1 MQQGSDSAAASNSF
15 TSGATTKMD
24 TSKDQPARNEPH
36 TDPVNGIVQPPVV
49 PPPDR
54 PGRKT
59 NQLQFLL
66 KTVITAVWKHRHSWP
81 FLQPVDA
88 KNLNLPDYHKI
99 IKQPMD
105 LGTIKKRLENNYYTT
120 SKECIQDFN
129 IMFSNCYVYNQPDED
144 VVLMAQIL
152 EKLFLNKVARMPKEE
167 FEIESPSKKAGKKKA
182 RPIGPPGTLVGP
194 ARGRPNAT
202 AGAAATPSSAM
213 MGSAVTSTGGGATA
227 PNSTAPAASGLPLVP
242 PIGIPGTGLALPAA
256 AGGGPQASST
266 LISTSTA
273 ASGAV
278 APSAAAPPPYHV
290 NQTLLDH
297 QVMPPQPLAKVKKGV
312 KRKADTTTPTTA
324 AAFDSHYA
332 PGSGAESK
340 KIATRR
346 GSGRQTLLDH
356 QVMPPQ
362 PLAKVKKGVKRK
374 ADTTTPTTAAA
385 FDSHYAPG
393 SGAESKKIATRRGS
407 GRQVNKEMPSSFQS
421 TPYPKSPMTSA
432 TGGHAAGGVGSA
444 AGGAPKNKE
453 KLSESLKACNEILKE
468 LFSEKHI
475 RYAWPFYK
483 PVDADL
489 LGLYDYHDIIKKP
502 MDLGTVKAKMDNREY
517 KTGSEFAADV
527 RLIFTNCY
535 KYNPKDHD
543 VVVMGRKLQDVFEM
557 RYANIPDEP
566 VTNANAG
573 EGGGGGKESTSS
585 SGESSDTDMESNS
598 DEERSARLKVLQS
611 KLVDLQEEMRKLVEE
626 STNKKKAKKKLKEKK
641 KPTAAPTAPTA
652 ATAGHASVGKQISQ
666 SGPNA
671 HQMAMQV
678 PLSANAKGTKVK
690 GQRAPK
696 AVVNS
701 AQSTKKVKSGSG
713 AGGTGVRGPG
723 KKKQLAT
730 HNFDSEEEDT
740 AKPMSYDEK
749 RQLSLDINKLPG
761 DKLGRVVHII
771 QSREPS
777 LRDSNPDEIEIDFE
791 TLKPSTLRELE
802 NYVAS
807 CLHKK
812 MSGKSKDEQMAEK
825 KQELEKRLQDVTG
838 QLGTSK
844 KATKKDDASK
854 VDVVPSGR
862 LSSSSSS
869 TDSSS
874 SSSSDTSSSDSSD
887 SEAGTGKSST
897 SKKRIKKEDPPSN
910 NNVSSHFNGI
920 IQQTPHL
927 SAPQSSLQGPLPNPP
942 PILIG
947 TNGSMK
953 LSMANISGAAA
964 SAAQQQQQQM
974 PQNTVAS
981 TLPVTTQSHFN
992 GIIQQTPHL
1001 SAPQSSLQGPLP
1013 NPPPILIGTNGSMK
1027 LSMANISGAAA
1038 SAAQQQQQQVKQEPS
1053 TQMPPMQTVPMN
1065 MMQPPMRSQ
1074 LPPAAS
1080 LEHQMPKTSG
1090 AMTLG
1095 NGGGAYVKP
1104 QMPGS
1109 MSGGGF
1115 VDPLEQSLASLEQNL
1130 KSDLANHQ
1138 HLDLMGDMGA
1148 SNVIPK
1154 SEAATQPPAT
1164 LAHHQSLM
1172 QHLSMEAMHHQLQQT
1187 MAHSGVAPNGF
1198 VLDPAA
1204 ATLNGMGVMMQPPV
1218 PQGPPSGPH
1227 ISTAPMVSIFDPT
1240 MVTQH
1245 VNRGGGGSVSAAS
1258 NQQTTPQTPQ
1268 QSQQQQLPQ
1277 TPTSA
1282 PPVKEKF
1289 LLTPKPIEDLM
1300 MPPVHDK
1307 SKSTEPKGNFA
1318 QAIKPSHEQ
1327 NLKNASS
1334 WSSLASAG
1342 SPQNV
1347 TTPQVKPKPSMDSFQ
1362 QFRNKAKEKMD
1373 RQKLLEQQELKRSQ
1387 KEAAEK
1393 ELKRQQEQKQK
1404 NHDEHDAPRK
1414 SGAEPLPAR
1423 VDEIKESPQRSGSPG
1438 MGPSAANQD
1447 RAAAKRAELRRMEQE
1462 RRRREASQQQQLPQ
1476 TPTSAPPVKEK
1487 FLLTPKPIED
1497 LMMPPVHDKSKST
1510 EPKGNFAQ
1518 AIKPSHE
1525 QNLKNASSWSSLA
1538 SAGSPQNVTT
1548 PQVKPKPSMDSFQ
1561 QFRNKAKEKMDR
1573 QKLLEQQELKR
1584 SQKEAAEKEL
1594 KRQQEQKQK
1603 NHDEHDAPR
1612 KSGAEPLPAR
1622 VDEIKESPQRSGS
1635 PGMGPSAANQD
1646 RAAAKRAELRR
1657 MEQERRRR
1665 EAMAGQIDMNMQSD
1679 LMAAFEESL

>member
-1 MQQGSDSAAASNSF
+1 MQQGSDSVAASNNF
-15 TSGATTKMD
+15 TSGVTKME
-24 TSKDQPARNEPH
+24 TSKDPPSRAEPQLE
-36 TDPVNGIVQPPVV
+36 PVNGIVQPPVV

-66 KTVITAVWKHRHSWP
+66 KTVIMAVWKHRHSWP

-105 LGTIKKRLENNYYTT
+105 LGTIKKRLENNYYTS

-129 IMFSNCYVYNQPDED
+129 TMFSNCYVYNQPDED

-152 EKLFLNKVARMPKEE
+152 EKLFYNKLAKMPKEE
-167 FEIESPSKKAGKKKA
+167 IEIETASKKSGKKKA
-182 RPIGPPGTLVGP
+182 RPIGPPGTLIGP

-202 AGAAATPSSAM
+202 PSSTPSTM
-213 MGSAVTSTGGGATA
+213 MGSTVTSTGGVP
-227 PNSTAPAASGLPLVP
+227 PNSTAPSAAGLPLVP
-242 PIGIPGTGLALPAA
+242 PIGIPGSTNTTTTATTAAPVGGAMSSGLTLPAT
-256 AGGGPQASST
+256 ASQQTPSSM
-266 LISTSTA
+266 ISTSTA
-273 ASGAV
+273 TSGGGQQ
-278 APSAAAPPPYHV
+278 PTAAAPPPYHV
-290 NQTLLDH
+290 NLNSSQQTLLDS
-297 QVMPPQPLAKVKKGV
+297 VMPPQPLAKVKKGV

-324 AAFDSHYA
+324 TTFDSHYT
-332 PGSGAESK
+332 PGSGN
-340 KIATRR
+340 
-346 GSGRQTLLDH
+346 
-356 QVMPPQ
+356 
-362 PLAKVKKGVKRK
+362 
-374 ADTTTPTTAAA
+374 
-385 FDSHYAPG
+385 
-393 SGAESKKIATRRGS
+393 ESKKIATRRGS
-407 GRQVNKEMPSSFQS
+407 GRQVNKEMPSFQS
-421 TPYPKSPMTSA
+421 TPYPKSPMTTA
-432 TGGHAAGGVGSA
+432 AGGHASAGVGSGGA
-444 AGGAPKNKE
+444 GAPKNKE
-453 KLSESLKACNEILKE
+453 KLSDALKSCNEILKE

-502 MDLGTVKAKMDNREY
+502 MDLGTVKLKMDNREY
-517 KTGSEFAADV
+517 KTAQEFAADV

-566 VTNANAG
+566 VTNVGASGTGAAY
-573 EGGGGGKESTSS
+573 GGTGGKPSS
-585 SGESSDTDMESNS
+585 SSDESSDTDMESNS

-641 KPTAAPTAPTA
+641 KAAPTPGAPT
-652 ATAGHASVGKQISQ
+652 ATAGHSSVGKQISQ
-666 SGPNA
+666 AGPNA
-671 HQMAMQV
+671 HTMAMQV
-678 PLSANAKGTKVK
+678 PLSANAKATKVK

-696 AVVNS
+696 SSTVVNS
-701 AQSTKKVKSGSG
+701 AQSTKKVKAASGSG
-713 AGGTGVRGPG
+713 GGGVRGPG
-723 KKKQLAT
+723 KKKQITT

-807 CLHKK
+807 CLRKKTHKK

-887 SEAGTGKSST
+887 SEAGTEKASPT
-897 SKKRIKKEDPPSN
+897 KKRVKKDELPSN
-910 NNVSSHFNGI
+910 NNVS
-920 IQQTPHL
+920 
-927 SAPQSSLQGPLPNPP
+927 
-942 PILIG
+942 
-947 TNGSMK
+947 
-953 LSMANISGAAA
+953 
-964 SAAQQQQQQM
+964 M
-974 PQNTVAS
+974 PQNTIAT

-992 GIIQQTPHL
+992 GIIQTPMQPTPPQPV
-1001 SAPQSSLQGPLP
+1001 SQAPASVA
-1013 NPPPILIGTNGSMK
+1013 PPPTLINTNGSMK
-1027 LSMANISGAAA
+1027 QHPMVILGGSAPPPAPVASQA
-1038 SAAQQQQQQVKQEPS
+1038 SAGVKQEHTVP
-1053 TQMPPMQTVPMN
+1053 PPMQTTPMN
-1065 MMQPPMRSQ
+1065 MMQQPMRAGPGQ
-1074 LPPAAS
+1074 MPPTS
-1080 LEHQMPKTSG
+1080 LEHQQMPKGAGVVPVSG
-1090 AMTLG
+1090 MG
-1095 NGGGAYVKP
+1095 NGGGTYGVKP
-1104 QMPGS
+1104 PASTAAMHGGA
-1109 MSGGGF
+1109 MAGGF

-1130 KSDLANHQ
+1130 KSEMGNH
-1138 HLDLMGDMGA
+1138 HHIDLMEMAA
-1148 SNVIPK
+1148 SSIIPK
-1154 SEAATQPPAT
+1154 SETTASQPAAAA
-1164 LAHHQSLM
+1164 LAHHPSLL
-1172 QHLSMEAMHHQLQQT
+1172 QHLNMEAIHHQLQQT
-1187 MAHSGVAPNGF
+1187 MAHAAAGPNGF

-1204 ATLNGMGVMMQPPV
+1204 ASLNGMGVMQMQPPQQAPTGGHV
-1218 PQGPPSGPH
+1218 PPN
-1227 ISTAPMVSIFDPT
+1227 PMVSIFDPA
-1240 MVTQH
+1240 MAAGHQLS
-1245 VNRGGGGSVSAAS
+1245 RQGGGGGGNAPNISSQQS
-1258 NQQTTPQTPQ
+1258 TQQTAQQLPQ
-1268 QSQQQQLPQ
+1268 SQQQLPQ
-1277 TPTSA
+1277 TPTNTPA
-1282 PPVKEKF
+1282 KREDKF
-1289 LLTPKPIEDLM
+1289 LLTPKPIEDLL
-1300 MPPVHDK
+1300 MPPVHEK
-1307 SKSTEPKGNFA
+1307 NKAAAAEAKGNFA

-1347 TTPQVKPKPSMDSFQ
+1347 QTPQAKPKPSMDSFQ

-1438 MGPSAANQD
+1438 MAASAA
-1447 RAAAKRAELRRMEQE
+1447 
-1462 RRRREASQQQQLPQ
+1462 S
-1476 TPTSAPPVKEK
+1476 
-1487 FLLTPKPIED
+1487 
-1497 LMMPPVHDKSKST
+1497 
-1510 EPKGNFAQ
+1510 
-1518 AIKPSHE
+1518 
-1525 QNLKNASSWSSLA
+1525 
-1538 SAGSPQNVTT
+1538 
-1548 PQVKPKPSMDSFQ
+1548 
-1561 QFRNKAKEKMDR
+1561 
-1573 QKLLEQQELKR
+1573 
-1584 SQKEAAEKEL
+1584 
-1594 KRQQEQKQK
+1594 
-1603 NHDEHDAPR
+1603 
-1612 KSGAEPLPAR
+1612 
-1622 VDEIKESPQRSGS
+1622 
-1635 PGMGPSAANQD
+1635 QD

-1665 EAMAGQIDMNMQSD
+1665 EAMAGQIDMNMQSN

>member
-1 MQQGSDSAAASNSF
+1 MAA
-15 TSGATTKMD
+15 
-24 TSKDQPARNEPH
+24 
-36 TDPVNGIVQPPVV
+36 
-49 PPPDR
+49 
-54 PGRKT
+54 
-59 NQLQFLL
+59 
-66 KTVITAVWKHRHSWP
+66 
-81 FLQPVDA
+81 
-88 KNLNLPDYHKI
+88 
-99 IKQPMD
+99 
-105 LGTIKKRLENNYYTT
+105 
-120 SKECIQDFN
+120 
-129 IMFSNCYVYNQPDED
+129 
-144 VVLMAQIL
+144 
-152 EKLFLNKVARMPKEE
+152 
-167 FEIESPSKKAGKKKA
+167 
-182 RPIGPPGTLVGP
+182 
-194 ARGRPNAT
+194 
-202 AGAAATPSSAM
+202 
-213 MGSAVTSTGGGATA
+213 
-227 PNSTAPAASGLPLVP
+227 
-242 PIGIPGTGLALPAA
+242 GLALPAA

-346 GSGRQTLLDH
+346 GSGR
-356 QVMPPQ
+356 
-362 PLAKVKKGVKRK
+362 
-374 ADTTTPTTAAA
+374 
-385 FDSHYAPG
+385 
-393 SGAESKKIATRRGS
+393 
-407 GRQVNKEMPSSFQS
+407 QS

-807 CLHKK
+807 CLRKKTRKPYYKK

-910 NNVSSHFNGI
+910 NNVS
-920 IQQTPHL
+920 
-927 SAPQSSLQGPLPNPP
+927 
-942 PILIG
+942 
-947 TNGSMK
+947 
-953 LSMANISGAAA
+953 
-964 SAAQQQQQQM
+964 M

-1462 RRRREASQQQQLPQ
+1462 RRRREA
-1476 TPTSAPPVKEK
+1476 
-1487 FLLTPKPIED
+1487 
-1497 LMMPPVHDKSKST
+1497 
-1510 EPKGNFAQ
+1510 
-1518 AIKPSHE
+1518 
-1525 QNLKNASSWSSLA
+1525 
-1538 SAGSPQNVTT
+1538 
-1548 PQVKPKPSMDSFQ
+1548 
-1561 QFRNKAKEKMDR
+1561 
-1573 QKLLEQQELKR
+1573 
-1584 SQKEAAEKEL
+1584 
-1594 KRQQEQKQK
+1594 
-1603 NHDEHDAPR
+1603 
-1612 KSGAEPLPAR
+1612 
-1622 VDEIKESPQRSGS
+1622 
-1635 PGMGPSAANQD
+1635 
-1646 RAAAKRAELRR
+1646 
-1657 MEQERRRR
+1657 
-1665 EAMAGQIDMNMQSD
+1665 MAGQIDMNMQSD

>member
-1 MQQGSDSAAASNSF
+1 MQQGSDPIADSNNF
-15 TSGATTKMD
+15 TSGPAKMEAVKESQ
-24 TSKDQPARNEPH
+24 TRGEPH
-36 TDPVNGIVQPPVV
+36 VEPVNGVVQPPVV

-105 LGTIKKRLENNYYTT
+105 LGTIKKRLENNYYQS

-152 EKLFLNKVARMPKEE
+152 EKLFLNKVQRMPKEE
-167 FEIESPSKKAGKKKA
+167 IEIESSSKKSGKKKA
-182 RPIGPPGTLVGP
+182 RPIGPPGTLIGP

-202 AGAAATPSSAM
+202 PSTTPTAM
-213 MGSAVTSTGGGATA
+213 MGSTVTSTGGVP
-227 PNSTAPAASGLPLVP
+227 PNSTAPAVAGLPLVP
-242 PIGIPGTGLALPAA
+242 PMGIPGSTNTTTTATAAAPGVGTALSSALPLPAT
-256 AGGGPQASST
+256 GGQQAPSSM
-266 LISTSTA
+266 ISTSTA
-273 ASGAV
+273 PAAGGQQ
-278 APSAAAPPPYHV
+278 PAAAAQPPPPYHV
-290 NQTLLDH
+290 NLNSSQQTLLDS
-297 QVMPPQPLAKVKKGV
+297 VMPPQPVKVKKGV

-324 AAFDSHYA
+324 TTFDSHYT
-332 PGSGAESK
+332 PGSGNDSK

-346 GSGRQTLLDH
+346 GSGRQ
-356 QVMPPQ
+356 
-362 PLAKVKKGVKRK
+362 
-374 ADTTTPTTAAA
+374 
-385 FDSHYAPG
+385 
-393 SGAESKKIATRRGS
+393 
-407 GRQVNKEMPSSFQS
+407 S
-421 TPYPKSPMTSA
+421 TPYPKSPMTS
-432 TGGHAAGGVGSA
+432 TAGASAGVGSA
-444 AGGAPKNKE
+444 GGGAPKNKE
-453 KLSESLKACNEILKE
+453 KLSEPLKACNEILKE

-502 MDLGTVKAKMDNREY
+502 MDLGTVKLKMDNREY
-517 KTGSEFAADV
+517 KTAQEFAADV

-566 VTNANAG
+566 VTNVGASGAG
-573 EGGGGGKESTSS
+573 PVYGGAGGKESSSS

-641 KPTAAPTAPTA
+641 KVTPVGPGAPT
-652 ATAGHASVGKQISQ
+652 ATAGHSSVGKQISQ
-666 SGPNA
+666 TAGPNA
-671 HQMAMQV
+671 HSMAMQV
-678 PLSANAKGTKVK
+678 PLSANAKGAKVK

-696 AVVNS
+696 SATVVNS
-701 AQSTKKVKSGSG
+701 AQSTKKVKAASGSG
-713 AGGTGVRGPG
+713 GGGVRGPG
-723 KKKQLAT
+723 KKKQIAT

-807 CLHKK
+807 CLRKKTRKPYYKK

-897 SKKRIKKEDPPSN
+897 SKKRVKKDDLQSN
-910 NNVSSHFNGI
+910 NNVS
-920 IQQTPHL
+920 
-927 SAPQSSLQGPLPNPP
+927 
-942 PILIG
+942 
-947 TNGSMK
+947 
-953 LSMANISGAAA
+953 
-964 SAAQQQQQQM
+964 M
-974 PQNTVAS
+974 PQNTMAS
-981 TLPVTTQSHFN
+981 SLPVTTQSHFN
-992 GIIQQTPHL
+992 GIIQTPL
-1001 SAPQSSLQGPLP
+1001 LPAPQQTSQAPVSVAPPVSLV
-1013 NPPPILIGTNGSMK
+1013 NTNGSMK
-1027 LSMANISGAAA
+1027 HPMVSMS
-1038 SAAQQQQQQVKQEPS
+1038 SAAPPTISQASSAVKQELS
-1053 TQMPPMQTVPMN
+1053 APPPIQTAPMN
-1065 MMQPPMRSQ
+1065 MMQQPMRGPAPLPAPPM
-1074 LPPAAS
+1074 
-1080 LEHQMPKTSG
+1080 EHQMPKAAAVQMSAMAG
-1090 AMTLG
+1090 AAMG
-1095 NGGGAYVKP
+1095 NGMRQPAAHHGA
-1104 QMPGS
+1104 
-1109 MSGGGF
+1109 MSGGY

-1130 KSDLANHQ
+1130 KSEMANH
-1138 HLDLMGDMGA
+1138 HPLDLIGDLSA
-1148 SNVIPK
+1148 QSIIPK
-1154 SEAATQPPAT
+1154 SEAAAPPQPPAA
-1164 LAHHQSLM
+1164 LAHQQSLL
-1172 QHLSMEAMHHQLQQT
+1172 QQLSIEAMHHQLQQS
-1187 MAHSGVAPNGF
+1187 MAHATSGPNGF
-1198 VLDPAA
+1198 VMDH
-1204 ATLNGMGVMMQPPV
+1204 ATASLNGMGVLQFQPPPV
-1218 PQGPPSGPH
+1218 PQGPPSGGH
-1227 ISTAPMVSIFDPT
+1227 VANPMVSIFDPA
-1240 MVTQH
+1240 MSGQLL
-1245 VNRGGGGSVSAAS
+1245 NRGGAGTAS
-1258 NQQTTPQTPQ
+1258 QPSTPQTPQ
-1268 QSQQQQLPQ
+1268 QSQMQQQLPQ

-1282 PPVKEKF
+1282 PVKREEKF
-1289 LLTPKPIEDLM
+1289 LLTPKPIEDLLM
-1300 MPPVHDK
+1300 APVHDK
-1307 SKSTEPKGNFA
+1307 VKAATSEAKGNFA
-1318 QAIKPSHEQ
+1318 QALKPSHEQ

-1342 SPQNV
+1342 SPQSV
-1347 TTPQVKPKPSMDSFQ
+1347 ATPQAKPKPSMDSFQ

-1373 RQKLLEQQELKRSQ
+1373 RQKFLEQQELKRSQ

-1393 ELKRQQEQKQK
+1393 ELKRQQEQQQKQK
-1404 NHDEHDAPRK
+1404 SQDEHDAPRK
-1414 SGAEPLPAR
+1414 TGAEPLPAR

-1438 MGPSAANQD
+1438 MGASAANQD
-1447 RAAAKRAELRRMEQE
+1447 RGAARRAELRRLEQE
-1462 RRRREASQQQQLPQ
+1462 RRR
-1476 TPTSAPPVKEK
+1476 
-1487 FLLTPKPIED
+1487 
-1497 LMMPPVHDKSKST
+1497 
-1510 EPKGNFAQ
+1510 
-1518 AIKPSHE
+1518 
-1525 QNLKNASSWSSLA
+1525 
-1538 SAGSPQNVTT
+1538 
-1548 PQVKPKPSMDSFQ
+1548 
-1561 QFRNKAKEKMDR
+1561 
-1573 QKLLEQQELKR
+1573 
-1584 SQKEAAEKEL
+1584 KEAL
-1594 KRQQEQKQK
+1594 
-1603 NHDEHDAPR
+1603 
-1612 KSGAEPLPAR
+1612 
-1622 VDEIKESPQRSGS
+1622 
-1635 PGMGPSAANQD
+1635 
-1646 RAAAKRAELRR
+1646 
-1657 MEQERRRR
+1657 
-1665 EAMAGQIDMNMQSD
+1665 AGQIDMNMQSD